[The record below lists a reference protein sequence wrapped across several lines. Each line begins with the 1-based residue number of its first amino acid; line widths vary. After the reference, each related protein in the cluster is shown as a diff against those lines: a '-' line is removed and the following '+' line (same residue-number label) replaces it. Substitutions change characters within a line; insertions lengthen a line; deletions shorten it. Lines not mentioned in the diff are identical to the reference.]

1 MVLVQ
6 RRRVGARVSALVAG
20 CLLAFGVVLG
30 FALFVIGT
38 TPYDPTVYCIAGFLA
53 VGMIASFS
61 VGRE

>member
-1 MVLVQ
+1 MNRKLHRFSLVLAV
-6 RRRVGARVSALVAG
+6 L
-20 CLLAFGVVLG
+20 FGV
-30 FALFVIGT
+30 ALSVIGT